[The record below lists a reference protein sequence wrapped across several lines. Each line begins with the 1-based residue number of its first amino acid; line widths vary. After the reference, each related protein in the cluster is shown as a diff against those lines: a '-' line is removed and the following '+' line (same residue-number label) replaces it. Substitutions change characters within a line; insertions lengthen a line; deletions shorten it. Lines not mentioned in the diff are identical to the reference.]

1 MITAVATAA
10 ASPSPR
16 SNRLPA
22 APAARRELS
31 ASEILFAA
39 ADRLRR
45 SQALEAS
52 SGAINV
58 GPIEFK
64 LS

>member
-1 MITAVATAA
+1 MITTVATAA
-10 ASPSPR
+10 APAPKH
-16 SNRLPA
+16 NRLPA
-22 APAARRELS
+22 AKAARREPS

-45 SQALEAS
+45 SQALES
-52 SGAINV
+52 RSGAINV
-58 GPIEFK
+58 GPIEFV